1 MPIHGRRGGAAW
13 STRFR
18 LGRRGLL
25 SALCAGATLYV
36 LVGLL
41 GLLPG
46 QGASAAAL
54 RDRMASAGPRV
65 VIVTTTR
72 YDAPLD
78 PATNVRWAL
87 AVRTAEAARA
97 AGHPLIV
104 VDGSPA
110 PDIAAEVVRVLGTE
124 LGATVVPQ
132 VAAAGGGGGGGG
144 DTTKGGA
151 LRQALAEA
159 GRRFG
164 AQRPLIAFQEPEK
177 WSMVGHWAAVAAA
190 VAAAGRTAGVI
201 VVPQR
206 TATAWATY
214 PLEQQHS
221 EQFGNAYVANLLR
234 DAPWAAAADAHGRGG
249 GGGGGWDWFFGPFAV
264 SSDLLPFFAGYDG
277 AWWDAQIVPL
287 LRAWRAGAAAPPL
300 SVPVDFV
307 CDPRQ
312 RAEEEG
318 SVAYCRKR
326 LHQLQY
332 LFPLLA
338 AAIE

>member
-1 MPIHGRRGGAAW
+1 MSTYGRRLAAW
-13 STRFR
+13 STRVR
-18 LGRRGLL
+18 LGRRSLL
-25 SALCAGATLYV
+25 SALCAGAALYV
-36 LVGLL
+36 VVGLL

-46 QGASAAAL
+46 QGAIAASSL
-54 RDRMASAGPRV
+54 NRMAGGGPPV

-72 YDAPLD
+72 YNAPLD

-87 AVRTAEAARA
+87 AVRTAKAARA
-97 AGHPLIV
+97 AGHPLVV

-110 PDIAAEVVRVLGTE
+110 PDVAAEVAHVLGME
-124 LGATVVPQ
+124 LGAVVVPQ
-132 VAAAGGGGGGGG
+132 VAAAGGGS

-159 GRRFG
+159 SRRFG
-164 AQRPLIAFQEPEK
+164 AQQPLIAFQEPEK
-177 WSMVGHWAAVAAA
+177 WSMVGHWASVAAA
-190 VAAAGRTAGVI
+190 VAAAERTAGVI

-206 TATAWATY
+206 TAAAWATY

-221 EQFGNAYVANLLR
+221 EQFGNMYVANLLR
-234 DAPWAAAADAHGRGG
+234 EAPWAAATSDH
-249 GGGGGWDWFFGPFAV
+249 GGGGWDWFFGPFAV
-264 SSDLLPFFAGYDG
+264 SSDLLPFFADYDG

-287 LRAWRAGAAAPPL
+287 LRAWRAGAAAAPL
-300 SVPVDFV
+300 SMPVDFL